1 MDFAT
6 VLSRYSELGVLGLLC
21 LVALVGYFRIWP
33 QRQKQLVDR
42 ENRLFGLAE
51 MFGTKIVEAQNK
63 QADAVSKLSEAL
75 AKRDG
80 ASQRCM
86 DDLQLALGGVAQHV
100 NNLHGEVVHQSDEL
114 AAVKNALDEM
124 RGGVDDKLNRL
135 LAR

>member
-33 QRQKQLVDR
+33 QRQKQLVER
-42 ENRLFGLAE
+42 EARLFGLAE
-51 MFGTKIVEAQNK
+51 MFGTKIVDAQNK

-124 RGGVDDKLNRL
+124 RGGMGEKLDRL